1 LNNHFFAFAS
11 AIPLN
16 DWIEAVV
23 VTVISF
29 IIIHSLVAW
38 LRKRLHRVNNDHRS
52 ATAALLEDTLAETSY
67 TATVAFC
74 LLLGMSML
82 ALPAS
87 WDLRIHQLWVIVI
100 GLQLALYL
108 NRVVVIVARR
118 HFRADTETLQGA
130 TTIAHSLIVWTL
142 QAILWI
148 VFLLAAMDNVGIN
161 VSTFVAS
168 LGIGGI
174 AIALAAQ
181 NVLGD
186 LFASLAIAIDKP
198 FEVGDAI
205 GTANFSGGVERVGLK
220 TTRLRADSGE
230 QIIIANSDLLKNT
243 IRNYKRLNTRRIQL
257 NLKVRLDTSVEL
269 GAKLPAIF
277 RQLIEKHEQ
286 VRFDRAHLTTLD
298 QNGLGY
304 EIVFYVQSADYG
316 LYMDTQQAVL
326 LDTMRAFAELGVAV
340 TPMPGLAAAAGAHS

>member
-1 LNNHFFAFAS
+1 MNNHFFAFAS

-23 VTVISF
+23 VTVVSF
-29 IIIHSLVAW
+29 TVIHGLVAW
-38 LRKRLHRVNNDHRS
+38 LRARLHRVSNGNGNGGRRP
-52 ATAALLEDTLAETSY
+52 ATAGLLEDTLAETSY
-67 TATVAFC
+67 AATVVFC

-87 WDLRIHQLWVIVI
+87 WDLRIHQLWVIAI

-108 NRVVVIVARR
+108 NRIVVILARR

-148 VFLLAAMDNVGIN
+148 VFLLASMDNVGIN
-161 VSTFVAS
+161 VTTFVAS

-205 GTANFSGGVERVGLK
+205 GTPNFSGTVERVGLK

-243 IRNYKRLNTRRIQL
+243 IRNYKRLTTRRVQL
-257 NLKVRLDTSVEL
+257 NLQVKLETTAEL
-269 GAKLPAIF
+269 GARLPQMFKEIV
-277 RQLIEKHEQ
+277 EKRAK
-286 VRFDRAHLTTLD
+286 VRFDRAHLKTLD
-298 QNGLGY
+298 HNGLGY
-304 EIVFYVQSADYG
+304 EIVYFVLSADYA

-326 LDTMRAFAELGVAV
+326 LDTMRALGELGVGV
-340 TPMPGLAAAAGAHS
+340 TPTA

>member
-1 LNNHFFAFAS
+1 LNNHFFAFALT
-11 AIPLN
+11 IPLN
-16 DWIEAVV
+16 DWIEAIA
-23 VTVISF
+23 VTAVSF
-29 IIIHSLVAW
+29 AMIHGLVAW
-38 LRKRLHRVNNDHRS
+38 LRARLHGVSNGRRS

-67 TATVAFC
+67 TATIVFC
-74 LLLGMSML
+74 LLLGMNML

-87 WDLRIHQLWVIVI
+87 WDVRIHQLWVIVI

-108 NRVVVIVARR
+108 NRIVVIVARR
-118 HFRADTETLQGA
+118 HFHADTETLQGA

-148 VFLLAAMDNVGIN
+148 VFLLAAMANVGIN
-161 VSTFVAS
+161 VTTFVAS

-186 LFASLAIAIDKP
+186 LFASLAIAMDKP
-198 FEVGDAI
+198 FEVGHAI
-205 GTANFSGGVERVGLK
+205 GTPNFSGTVERVGLK

-243 IRNYKRLNTRRIQL
+243 IRNYKRLTTRRVQL
-257 NLKVRLDTSVEL
+257 TLQVKLETTAEL
-269 GAKLPAIF
+269 GARLPG
-277 RQLIEKHEQ
+277 LLKHIVEQ
-286 VRFDRAHLTTLD
+286 RDKVRFDRAHLKTLD
-298 QNGLGY
+298 HNGLGY
-304 EIVFYVQSADYG
+304 EIVYFVLSADYA

-326 LDTMRAFAELGVAV
+326 LDTMRILGELGVGV
-340 TPMPGLAAAAGAHS
+340 TPTA